1 MNIVKENIGD
11 LNAVLKIKL
20 EKADYEGK
28 VDNVLKDYRKKANI
42 KGFRPGMVPIGLISK
57 MYGKAVKIDEI
68 NKCVSE
74 SIHKYLTDEK
84 IEILGDPMPKPD
96 EQENFNFDT
105 QDDFTFSFEIG
116 LAPVIELNISKKNKV
131 ISYDIAIDEKMRNDY
146 ISGYTRRFGQFLK
159 ADITEDK
166 DIIKGRI
173 EAADEAGN
181 VIPGG
186 PSNDSSS
193 LAIDIIKEEEI
204 KKSFLGKKENE
215 IVVFDIKKAFP
226 NENEV
231 AGLLKKKKE
240 EIQDIQ
246 GNFIFTIAE
255 ITRFHPSEI
264 GQELFDR
271 IYGEGV
277 IKSEEEFMKKIDE
290 ELTASLKN
298 ESGYKLMQDV
308 KKLTVE
314 STEVPLPDDFL
325 KRWLLK
331 VNEKTTVEQIDKE
344 FESFR
349 QDLKWQLIKN
359 KIARDN
365 EISIKEEELQ
375 KEAETITRNQ
385 FRQYGLFYA
394 TDEQISNYAKETL
407 KREDDA
413 KRIADKILDDK
424 TITFLEEIVEIV
436 PKNVAAEEFNKLFE

>member
-42 KGFRPGMVPIGLISK
+42 KGFRPGMVPIGLIRK
-57 MYGKAVKIDEI
+57 MYSKAVKIDEI

-385 FRQYGLFYA
+385 FRQYGLFFA